1 MSEEQARSFIEQA
14 TQSLQTGQL
23 NQALDFANQAIML
36 DPTNGDAFSLK
47 AVALAQLN
55 QNAEATRAFEEA
67 IQLQPENS
75 KVRYNLAVHLVRQ
88 NQKIEGLGQA
98 REALQLDPAH
108 AGARELIAQLEREL
122 GVTAEPRPEGHAAPP
137 IQGIDPNAPYA
148 QNPYGQSPYGNQQ
161 PTPYGGERQG
171 YSGSAHNIAFVEQM
185 GPTWTAIGWALVA
198 VYIILLIVQIPQTIE
213 TVRIVMEN
221 PQAQPP
227 QNPVFTII
235 GLVGWVFSFSWMIID
250 IMDRRASWL
259 WLVLYCICCCCG
271 PVQAIYMLAG
281 RKPK

>member
-67 IQLQPENS
+67 IQLQPTNS

-88 NQKIEGLGQA
+88 NQKVEGLTQA

-122 GVTAEPRPEGHAAPP
+122 GVASIPRPSEGAVPP
-137 IQGIDPNAPYA
+137 VQGVDPNIQSPYG
-148 QNPYGQSPYGNQQ
+148 QNPYGGQPPSPYG
-161 PTPYGGERQG
+161 PPRPG
-171 YSGSAHNIAFVEQM
+171 YAGSTHKIAFIEQL

-198 VYIILLIVQIPQTIE
+198 VYILLMIVQIPATSE
-213 TVRIVMEN
+213 AVRFAMEN
-221 PQAQPP
+221 PGVRPTQT
-227 QNPVFTII
+227 QNPFIQILGFGV
-235 GLVGWVFSFSWMIID
+235 WVCALTWMIMD
-250 IMDRRASWL
+250 IIDRRASWL

-281 RKPK
+281 RKPQ